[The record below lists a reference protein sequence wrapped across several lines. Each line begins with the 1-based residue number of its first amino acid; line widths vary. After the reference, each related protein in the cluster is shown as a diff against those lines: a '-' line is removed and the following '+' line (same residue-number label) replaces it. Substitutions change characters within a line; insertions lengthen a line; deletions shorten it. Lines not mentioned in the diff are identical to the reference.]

1 METPHK
7 PLEETLSFKESL
19 LQAQSEASIDGI
31 LVVSVDGE
39 ILSFNQ
45 HFVEIWNVPAPA
57 LETRSDETALG
68 AVLTLLANPPEFL
81 ERIKYLYEHPD
92 EKSREEIK
100 LNDGRVLDRYSAP
113 VVSMSGQLYGRVW
126 FFRDVTEQKRI
137 EAELQKRDAELAQR
151 VQELEAAIL
160 QREKAEQAM
169 RDLALHDDLTGLYNN
184 RGFYTLAEHYLK
196 LARRLG
202 QHSLL
207 IYADVDGLKRIN
219 DSFGHTEGSLAI
231 ATIADILRNSF
242 RESDIIG
249 RVGGDEFAIMAQ
261 DSSAADMDN
270 VTDRLQENLLT
281 YNQQSNR
288 SYDLALSF
296 GRISIDPDNDSSLD
310 QLIAQADQI
319 MYDHKR
325 SKNTPSFPA
334 NLSTIEHQGRDI
346 SPADL
351 LTEIQ

>member
-1 METPHK
+1 METPPR

-19 LQAQSEASIDGI
+19 LEAQSEASIDGI
-31 LVVSVDGE
+31 LVVSPGGK

-45 HFVEIWNVPAPA
+45 RFVEIWKVRPHI
-57 LETRSDETALG
+57 LETRSDHTALE
-68 AVLTLLANPPEFL
+68 AVLSLLANPNEFL
-81 ERIKYLYEHPD
+81 ERITYLYEHPD
-92 EKSREEIK
+92 EKSREEIT

-113 VVSMSGQLYGRVW
+113 VIHASGQFFGRVW
-126 FFRDVTEQKRI
+126 FFRDITEQKRI
-137 EAELQKRDAELAQR
+137 ESELQRRDAELAQR
-151 VQELEAAIL
+151 VQELEVAIL
-160 QREKAEQAM
+160 KRKRAEQAM
-169 RDLALHDDLTGLYNN
+169 RNLALHDDLTGLYNN

-219 DSFGHTEGSLAI
+219 DGFGHTEGSLAI

-249 RVGGDEFAIMAQ
+249 RVGGDEFAILAQ

-270 VTDRLQENLLT
+270 ITTHLQESLLA
-281 YNQQSNR
+281 YNKQSNR

-296 GRISIDPDNDSSLD
+296 GGISIDPDNDLSLD
-310 QLIAQADQI
+310 HLIAKADKL

-325 SKNTPSFPA
+325 SKSQTSISM
-334 NLSTIEHQGRDI
+334 LSHATVEHQRVLR
-346 SPADL
+346 S
-351 LTEIQ
+351 